1 MARGTHPQ
9 RQGQSHRAAV
19 SAWPQPRPPPFSQL
33 QQLLRGHQPEPRHL
47 RRAVP
52 GSLWVCVLLQALGCH
67 GMSGSRC
74 RPSCP
79 RRPGSGFTPTSPG
92 GEQLGLGR
100 KPLPVCVS
108 TISDRGCVPFLQLTR
123 LFWAW
128 ASALGE
134 GSPGP
139 SWAPK
144 RGPSSEA
151 VGSLPKVTLPF
162 AFLENGK
169 VWLC

>member
-1 MARGTHPQ
+1 MRCHSPGPYPSPSSNSSP
-9 RQGQSHRAAV
+9 G
-19 SAWPQPRPPPFSQL
+19 
-33 QQLLRGHQPEPRHL
+33 GHQLEPRHL

-52 GSLWVCVLLQALGCH
+52 GSLWVRVQMQALGCH
-67 GMSGSRC
+67 GMSGNRC
-74 RPSCP
+74 QPSCP
-79 RRPGSGFTPTSPG
+79 RRPSSGFTPISPG

-100 KPLPVCVS
+100 KQLLVCVGTS
-108 TISDRGCVPFLQLTR
+108 SERGYVPFLWFMR
-123 LFWAW
+123 LFSAW
-128 ASALGE
+128 TSALGE
-134 GSPGP
+134 GSPGS
-139 SWAPK
+139 SWVPK